1 MEAERLFQSR
11 QYGSAASIC
20 AEALELEPDNLDLRI
35 LRARALRAL
44 RRDEEAKRE
53 LSRALRWHPASGEA
67 YRLLGELAIRRGK
80 LKAASTFLRQAVR
93 FSEENAGV
101 RGLLELIESS
111 SQPTVAVEKLPAATA
126 TVGCPFSVPKPDL
139 GLGSATTATE
149 PARPRARRIAAGC
162 SFSVPGL
169 DQVGLGSATTTTT
182 TEPSR
187 PRSRRFAAGSQ
198 DESTAELNLGERF
211 GRYLVDIGAL
221 TPIQL
226 RAALDYHRRAGVRVG
241 AAAVALGFLSEPS
254 VEWAAHDYHAARQPS

>member
-20 AEALELEPDNLDLRI
+20 AQALELEPDNLDLRI
-35 LRARALRAL
+35 LRARALMAL

-93 FSEENAGV
+93 FSDESASA
-101 RGLLELIESS
+101 RGLLDLIESS
-111 SQPTVAVEKLPAATA
+111 NQPTVAVEKLPAATA
-126 TVGCPFSVPKPDL
+126 TVGCPFSVPHPDE
-139 GLGSATTATE
+139 LGSSNALSTTE
-149 PARPRARRIAAGC
+149 PARPRARRIAAG
-162 SFSVPGL
+162 S
-169 DQVGLGSATTTTT
+169 QNETT
-182 TEPSR
+182 S
-187 PRSRRFAAGSQ
+187 
-198 DESTAELNLGERF
+198 ELNLGERF

-221 TPIQL
+221 TPLQL

-254 VEWAAHDYHAARQPS
+254 VEWAAHDYHTGRHPS

>member
-1 MEAERLFQSR
+1 MHASSVMEAERLFQSR

-35 LRARALRAL
+35 LRARALMAL

-93 FSEENAGV
+93 FSDENAGV

-111 SQPTVAVEKLPAATA
+111 NQPTVAVEKLPAATA
-126 TVGCPFSVPKPDL
+126 TVGCPFSVPVPDDV
-139 GLGSATTATE
+139 GLGSARMATTSPTE
-149 PARPRARRIAAGC
+149 PARPRARR
-162 SFSVPGL
+162 V
-169 DQVGLGSATTTTT
+169 
-182 TEPSR
+182 
-187 PRSRRFAAGSQ
+187 AAGSQ
-198 DESTAELNLGERF
+198 NESTAELNLGERF

-221 TPIQL
+221 TPLQL
-226 RAALDYHRRAGVRVG
+226 RAALDYHRRAGVRLG

>member
-11 QYGSAASIC
+11 EYERAASVC
-20 AEALELEPDNLDLRI
+20 AEGLELEPDNLDLRI
-35 LRARALRAL
+35 LRARALMAM

-93 FSEENAGV
+93 FSEENASA
-101 RGLLELIESS
+101 RDLLDLIESS

-126 TVGCPFSVPKPDL
+126 TVGCPFSVPRPDDL
-139 GLGSATTATE
+139 GLGSSNALSTTE
-149 PARPRARRIAAGC
+149 PARPRARR
-162 SFSVPGL
+162 L
-169 DQVGLGSATTTTT
+169 
-182 TEPSR
+182 
-187 PRSRRFAAGSQ
+187 AAGSQ
-198 DESTAELNLGERF
+198 NESTSEIHLGERF

-221 TPIQL
+221 TPLQL

-254 VEWAAHDYHAARQPS
+254 VEWAAHDYHAGRQPS

>member
-20 AEALELEPDNLDLRI
+20 AEALEVEPDNLDLRI
-35 LRARALRAL
+35 LRARALMAL

-93 FSEENAGV
+93 FSDENACA
-101 RGLLELIESS
+101 RGLLDLIESS
-111 SQPTVAVEKLPAATA
+111 NQPTVAVEKLPAATA
-126 TVGCPFSVPKPDL
+126 TVGCPFSVPGAGEI
-139 GLGSATTATE
+139 GLGSSKLATTSPTE
-149 PARPRARRIAAGC
+149 DARPRARR
-162 SFSVPGL
+162 V
-169 DQVGLGSATTTTT
+169 
-182 TEPSR
+182 
-187 PRSRRFAAGSQ
+187 AAGSQ
-198 DESTAELNLGERF
+198 NEITSELQLGERF

-221 TPIQL
+221 TPLQL

-254 VEWAAHDYHAARQPS
+254 VEWAAHDYHAARQA

>member
-1 MEAERLFQSR
+1 VHASSVMEAERLFQSR
-11 QYGSAASIC
+11 QYGSAASVC

-35 LRARALRAL
+35 LRARALMAL

-93 FSEENAGV
+93 FSDESASA
-101 RGLLELIESS
+101 RDLLDLIESS
-111 SQPTVAVEKLPAATA
+111 NQPTVAVEKLPAATA
-126 TVGCPFSVPKPDL
+126 TVGCPFSVAEDL
-139 GLGSATTATE
+139 GLGSSSALSATE
-149 PARPRARRIAAGC
+149 PAKPRARR
-162 SFSVPGL
+162 L
-169 DQVGLGSATTTTT
+169 
-182 TEPSR
+182 
-187 PRSRRFAAGSQ
+187 AAGSQ
-198 DESTAELNLGERF
+198 NESTSEIHLGERF

-221 TPIQL
+221 TPLQL
-226 RAALDYHRRAGVRVG
+226 KAALDYHRRAGVRVG

>member
-1 MEAERLFQSR
+1 VHASSVMEAERLFQSQ
-11 QYGSAASIC
+11 QYAIAASMC

-35 LRARALRAL
+35 LRARALMAL

-93 FSEENAGV
+93 FSDENASA
-101 RGLLELIESS
+101 RDLLDLIESS

-126 TVGCPFSVPKPDL
+126 TVGCPFSVPHPDDL
-139 GLGSATTATE
+139 ALGSSSSLSTTD
-149 PARPRARRIAAGC
+149 PARPRARR
-162 SFSVPGL
+162 L
-169 DQVGLGSATTTTT
+169 
-182 TEPSR
+182 
-187 PRSRRFAAGSQ
+187 AAGSQ
-198 DESTAELNLGERF
+198 NETTSEVHLGERF

-221 TPIQL
+221 TPLQL

-254 VEWAAHDYHAARQPS
+254 VEWAAHDYHAGRQPS

>member
-20 AEALELEPDNLDLRI
+20 AEALEVEPDNLDLRI
-35 LRARALRAL
+35 LRARALMAL

-93 FSEENAGV
+93 FSDENACA

-111 SQPTVAVEKLPAATA
+111 NQPTVAVEKLPAATA
-126 TVGCPFSVPKPDL
+126 TVGCPFSVPGPEEI
-139 GLGSATTATE
+139 GLGSSKLATTNLTE
-149 PARPRARRIAAGC
+149 AARPRARR
-162 SFSVPGL
+162 V
-169 DQVGLGSATTTTT
+169 
-182 TEPSR
+182 
-187 PRSRRFAAGSQ
+187 AAGSQ
-198 DESTAELNLGERF
+198 NETTSELQLGERF

-221 TPIQL
+221 TPLQL

-254 VEWAAHDYHAARQPS
+254 VEWAAHDYHAARQA

>member
-11 QYGSAASIC
+11 QYGSAASVC

-35 LRARALRAL
+35 LRARALMAL

-93 FSEENAGV
+93 FSDENASA
-101 RGLLELIESS
+101 RGLLDLIESS
-111 SQPTVAVEKLPAATA
+111 NQPTVAVEKLPAATA
-126 TVGCPFSVPKPDL
+126 TVGCPFSVPKPEQL
-139 GLGSATTATE
+139 GIGSSSNMVQTAATE
-149 PARPRARRIAAGC
+149 PG
-162 SFSVPGL
+162 
-169 DQVGLGSATTTTT
+169 
-182 TEPSR
+182 R
-187 PRSRRFAAGSQ
+187 PRSRRVAAGSQ
-198 DESTAELNLGERF
+198 NEGTAEVEIGERF

-221 TPIQL
+221 TPLQL
-226 RAALDYHRRAGVRVG
+226 RAALDYHRRAGVRLG

-254 VEWAAHDYHAARQPS
+254 VEWAAHDYHAGRQPS

>member
-20 AEALELEPDNLDLRI
+20 AQALELEPDNLDLRI
-35 LRARALRAL
+35 LRARALMAL

-93 FSEENAGV
+93 FSDESACAQ
-101 RGLLELIESS
+101 GLLELIESS
-111 SQPTVAVEKLPAATA
+111 NQPTVAVEKLPAATA
-126 TVGCPFSVPKPDL
+126 TVGCPFSEHGVDP
-139 GLGSATTATE
+139 
-149 PARPRARRIAAGC
+149 
-162 SFSVPGL
+162 
-169 DQVGLGSATTTTT
+169 VGLGSRSLMTTTATA
-182 TEPSR
+182 PGR
-187 PRSRRFAAGSQ
+187 PHLRRMAAGSQ
-198 DESTAELNLGERF
+198 NESTAELNLGERF

-221 TPIQL
+221 TPLQL
-226 RAALDYHRRAGVRVG
+226 RAALDYHRRAGVRLG

-254 VEWAAHDYHAARQPS
+254 VEWAAHDYHAARPPS

>member
-11 QYGSAASIC
+11 QYGSAASMC

-35 LRARALRAL
+35 LRARALMAL

-93 FSEENAGV
+93 FSNENASA
-101 RGLLELIESS
+101 RDLLELIESS
-111 SQPTVAVEKLPAATA
+111 NQPTVAVEKLPAATA
-126 TVGCPFSVPKPDL
+126 TVGCPFSASGPEV
-139 GLGSATTATE
+139 GVGSGKMATTAATE
-149 PARPRARRIAAGC
+149 PGRPRVRR
-162 SFSVPGL
+162 V
-169 DQVGLGSATTTTT
+169 
-182 TEPSR
+182 
-187 PRSRRFAAGSQ
+187 AAGSQ
-198 DESTAELNLGERF
+198 NESTAELNLGERF

-221 TPIQL
+221 TPLQL
-226 RAALDYHRRAGVRVG
+226 RAALDYHRRAGVRLG

-254 VEWAAHDYHAARQPS
+254 VEWAAHDYHAARHPS